1 MKNRKTY
8 GLIIACLCLMVAGI
22 SLSTSAL
29 AQTEPCS
36 VEVIGICDGSA
47 DCSGILSGGT
57 EIKNT
62 GTAAITCQVVV
73 TKGSFAVGEE
83 ISLIPQVQSNFGFWV
98 DMPIGEIPFWDFHP
112 FTESG
117 ISRAECY
124 VTDNPEVTCEAYD
137 EWECSATCD
146 LIPVSVDITLKGSTS
161 SISLKD
167 KGLLPVVIMGTSD
180 FDTATVDP
188 ATIRL
193 SREDVRDMVAP
204 LRWNYKNNDLWLKFD
219 KTMVFNDLMLKD
231 VAGPEVQLIITGKL
245 KNEFGRIPFMGSVGI
260 RVVQ

>member
-22 SLSTSAL
+22 LLPAL
-29 AQTEPCS
+29 ALSQTEPSCS

-83 ISLIPQVQSNFGFWV
+83 ISLRPQEQSNFGFWV

-112 FTESG
+112 ISESG
-117 ISRAECY
+117 TSTADCY
-124 VTDNPEVTCEAYD
+124 VTDNPAIKCNVYKD
-137 EWECSATCD
+137 WECSATCD
-146 LIPVSVDITLKGSTS
+146 PTPVSIDIKLS
-161 SISLKD
+161 SISLKG
-167 KGLLPVVIMGTSD
+167 KGLLPVVIMGADD
-180 FDTATVDP
+180 FDTTAVDP

-193 SREDVRDMVAP
+193 GREGVRDMVAP
-204 LRWNYKNNDLWLKFD
+204 LRWNYKSNDLWLKFD
-219 KTMVFNDLMLKD
+219 KSAVVNNLKLVD
-231 VAGPEVQLIITGKL
+231 VAGQEVQLIITGKL
-245 KNEFGRIPFMGSVGI
+245 KDEFGKTPFMGTVGVW
-260 RVVQ
+260 VVQ